1 MQAVKF
7 QRVGAPWPPP
17 WAYRSELLNGC
28 ILHRAR
34 LSAIPSIDKHGR
46 RLPFELFR
54 WDALGYESGLIATPI
69 AFGISVPAGT
79 LDPRWSGDVI
89 DAINLAHGLVYNESG

>member
-1 MQAVKF
+1 LHPASGSTQRDPVDRQA
-7 QRVGAPWPPP
+7 
-17 WAYRSELLNGC
+17 RST
-28 ILHRAR
+28 IAVR
-34 LSAIPSIDKHGR
+34 
-46 RLPFELFR
+46 
-54 WDALGYESGLIATPI
+54 ATPI